1 MRIYRADVAERA
13 DDLVSVYAE
22 VFTAPPWNEP
32 ADAVPAFRERLDA
45 DRRRPGFRAAVAPA
59 RDGGPGAAGFASG
72 WTTPGPFPADRSAG
86 RVAAQLG
93 PRLRPLLVGA
103 FQVDELAVR
112 PCARGTGLG
121 RRLLAAVCDGAA
133 RDGRVWLLT
142 ARSAPDAVAFYRRL
156 GWHEVLP
163 EPGADPGDVVVFLAP
178 GHPGAASVA
187 P

>member
-1 MRIYRADVAERA
+1 MPTTWSPSTRRSSRPRPGTSPPTPSRPSGSAWTPTGAVPA
-13 DDLVSVYAE
+13 S
-22 VFTAPPWNEP
+22 APPWPPP
-32 ADAVPAFRERLDA
+32 ATGGPA
-45 DRRRPGFRAAVAPA
+45 RPGSP
-59 RDGGPGAAGFASG
+59 AAGPP
-72 WTTPGPFPADRSAG
+72 PGPFPADRSAG